1 MNKKIKKYLD
11 EIAKTEKKIADLQ
24 QYLRGVQ
31 AALKQEEDNEMIKC
45 IRGMKMENG
54 QLYEGTGLEGKSKL
68 LNVDL
73 ATGKINK
80 AVDLGAEYFGEG
92 ICILKDKIYQLT
104 WQNRKVFVY
113 DKSTF
118 NLLQTFSI
126 ETEGWGI
133 CTDGQNLIVSD
144 GTNKLSFYDPEK
156 FQLIK
161 ELFIKEKNANI
172 YHLNELEFVDGSV
185 YANKWNSDLVY
196 RIDPVSGKVTGKL
209 NLSALTKKAQAAHPE
224 ADVLNGIA
232 FNSQSGNF
240 YVTGKRWL
248 TLFEVK
254 LD

>member
-1 MNKKIKKYLD
+1 M
-11 EIAKTEKKIADLQ
+11 
-24 QYLRGVQ
+24 
-31 AALKQEEDNEMIKC
+31 
-45 IRGMKMENG
+45 
-54 QLYEGTGLEGKSKL
+54 
-68 LNVDL
+68 
-73 ATGKINK
+73 
-80 AVDLGAEYFGEG
+80 
-92 ICILKDKIYQLT
+92 
-104 WQNRKVFVY
+104 
-113 DKSTF
+113 
-118 NLLQTFSI
+118 
-126 ETEGWGI
+126 
-133 CTDGQNLIVSD
+133 SD

>member
-1 MNKKIKKYLD
+1 M
-11 EIAKTEKKIADLQ
+11 
-24 QYLRGVQ
+24 
-31 AALKQEEDNEMIKC
+31 LKEYPHDASSFTQ
-45 IRGMKMENG
+45 GLAWENG

-161 ELFIKEKNANI
+161 ELFIKEKMQTSTI
-172 YHLNELEFVDGSV
+172 
-185 YANKWNSDLVY
+185 
-196 RIDPVSGKVTGKL
+196 
-209 NLSALTKKAQAAHPE
+209 
-224 ADVLNGIA
+224 
-232 FNSQSGNF
+232 
-240 YVTGKRWL
+240 
-248 TLFEVK
+248 
-254 LD
+254 